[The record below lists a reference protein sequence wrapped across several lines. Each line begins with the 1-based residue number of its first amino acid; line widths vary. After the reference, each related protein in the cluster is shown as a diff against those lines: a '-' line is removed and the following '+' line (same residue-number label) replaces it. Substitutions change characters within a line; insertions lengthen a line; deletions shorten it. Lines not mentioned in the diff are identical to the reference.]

1 MPVLLLFSTVVVHQT
16 TTKGTMPTDKSDKA
30 VSSCRTARDTASASA
45 SRSEVR
51 GRACHDSKAVRA
63 KLSRA

>member
-1 MPVLLLFSTVVVHQT
+1 MSLLLLTVVVRQT
-16 TTKGTMPTDKSDKA
+16 TTKGTIPTDKSDRA

-45 SRSEVR
+45 SRSDVR

-63 KLSRA
+63 KLSSA